1 MITKNGATF
10 DVYED
15 LTQIKD
21 AMQLD
26 SNTEIC
32 AYYSADNKFAVT
44 IEVRG
49 EVDVDFNGKNYRQAS
64 DMPKELLELL
74 GDPNN
79 WYSGDADEGLYVS
92 NNNWF
97 EIFVWYVTED
107 GEIGEWT
114 GSSDVIECG
123 GETNDEL
130 LYDCEDYLATFRKS
144 TGE

>member
-10 DVYED
+10 EVYED

-26 SNTEIC
+26 SNTELCTYI
-32 AYYSADNKFAVT
+32 SADKKFAVT

-49 EVDVDFNGKNYRQAS
+49 EVEVDYNGKNYRQAS
-64 DMPKELLELL
+64 DMPNDLLELL

-79 WYSGDADEGLYVS
+79 WYSGNEDEGLYVS

-97 EIFVWYVTED
+97 EIFVWDVTED
-107 GEIGEWT
+107 GEV
-114 GSSDVIECG
+114 S
-123 GETNDEL
+123 
-130 LYDCEDYLATFRKS
+130 K
-144 TGE
+144 